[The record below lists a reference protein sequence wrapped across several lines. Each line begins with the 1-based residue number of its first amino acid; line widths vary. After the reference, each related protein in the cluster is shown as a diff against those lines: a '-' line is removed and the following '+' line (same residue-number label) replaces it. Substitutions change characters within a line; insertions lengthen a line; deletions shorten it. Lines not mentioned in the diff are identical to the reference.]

1 MCIIFVR
8 GNVFLILVLFSD
20 LKIVI
25 SNLLSKLIY
34 IFKKNV
40 HYFCWS
46 HSFERTST
54 VVRSAKET
62 HQNDITDTT
71 SNRTDTT

>member
-1 MCIIFVR
+1 MCIIFD
-8 GNVFLILVLFSD
+8 G
-20 LKIVI
+20 VI
-25 SNLLSKLIY
+25 
-34 IFKKNV
+34 
-40 HYFCWS
+40 C
-46 HSFERTST
+46 SFERTST